1 MSVKK
6 EKEAKETKTPL
17 KKTTKK
23 ISKKKDSK
31 SAKKVET
38 SKKEDV
44 ELTNAEVKEISNEEV
59 TQKENLKSVK
69 SKGNLGN
76 DDFDWSTVE
85 DSLVNNELNKDEES
99 MYTSTMPEI
108 EEKQVLD
115 GKVVNISD
123 REVIV
128 DINFKSDG
136 VISSSEFKYNEDL
149 KIGDE
154 VEILVEK
161 QEDKNGQLVL
171 SHRRARV
178 LRAWEKASLL
188 RQVRLYR
195 ETSKVE
201 LKEV

>member
-178 LRAWEKASLL
+178 LKAWEK
-188 RQVRLYR
+188 VN
-195 ETSKVE
+195 VN
-201 LKEV
+201 